1 MEGGAPFCGYFTNMH
16 NGLGVISVDVE
27 DGRIDDTGDVRAVGR
42 RARVAGV
49 SGEANLIVCHHV
61 DGTARRVVR

>member
-1 MEGGAPFCGYFTNMH
+1 MH